1 MRIVIIG
8 FLLSL
13 SLFLE
18 VSSQSG
24 TASFSRTTI
33 TSSRRTISRTRT
45 TIVRSRQRIPSGMAS
60 SDTRPC
66 LRPPTL
72 TGLIQFITVDQN
84 ANITDNGK
92 TFPAGTAIT
101 HACQDPGRARL
112 VGSTTRTCILG
123 VWTAPAPTCQTTR
136 VQFALATTPTLPQ
149 SSTSDGSYAIF
160 LTPYVTSIDI
170 SCIINQGGRP
180 ELVANHIS
188 DTSPRTVFLN
198 EVVGG
203 RQMKKIRITSPVP
216 SDGGTFTCVD
226 LSRANEMHSIDLV
239 FDDERYALRDP
250 CPSDITVPTDFN
262 STHTTVTWD
271 TPSLANNYG
280 DTRLL
285 SYYKPGNRFN
295 LGKTDVVYNASDIFG
310 MVEVCVFTVT
320 VQDVEPPTITG
331 CSDDMSV
338 PTDPGRAMA
347 QVSWIDPVAI
357 DNSGQVDLVTKALPG
372 TYYGIGSFTIVYT
385 ATDLAGNEA
394 TCSFS
399 IMIEDREPPQLTC
412 PDDIVVDTIPGTS
425 HSRASWTRPTATD
438 NSGRTVIL
446 KDPGTD
452 GVFIYGISYRTYSMQ
467 DGTGNLA
474 NCTFSIQVRD
484 SEPPRFMNCP
494 RNVRRYIETYREN
507 STSVRWEEP
516 IADDNVGISW
526 PWFRSHAPGTK
537 FAVGDHHVSYV
548 VNDLAG
554 NNVTCDFDVSIIEA
568 ICPSDRTTTGGE
580 TFTWPS
586 TMTST
591 LAESEERC
599 PVNTAYGGHPVA
611 IRYCQFD
618 YADVGLWQSV
628 KIRTCGRDITP
639 LDFRDLSK
647 VPVSKYNVKEVA
659 EYVEAVVVNQTEFE
673 REDIMFLSDTLQNM
687 ADVESSSKT
696 VSNSFVQIVDKVAES
711 DIPATTR
718 DEVGHE
724 LGTILQTLDRQLME
738 SAHCDKKLNVATAFI
753 AVRTAS
759 FRPDDVTMGLT
770 FAPVTSDKDN
780 NDGEEEEEEEDDLL
794 RTIIKND
801 TAPMQKHLQMEASI
815 QLPSEVFEVAFNGT
829 AIPVSFVVF
838 KDDTLFPSERL
849 RRRQENY
856 TQSVAAGTTG
866 PSGDNGY
873 SVAPRSHRFTKVL
886 GPILSASVAGGMT
899 IINLSDPVVIE
910 FGTEEGL
917 NYTNIECVFWDFGLN
932 QGRGDW
938 SNEGCQF
945 AGRRSDGGIICFCN
959 HLTNFAVLVDIHG
972 QLDINQKEKFA
983 LDIITRIGCFLSIA
997 GLSFTILTFLLFKSL
1012 RTNRSRQ
1019 ILIHLCIA
1027 LLILYVVFICG
1038 IVATRIQYA
1047 CMVVA
1052 ALLHYLV
1059 LVTVMWMGVEA
1070 RHMYV
1075 MLVKV
1080 FKSERSRFVIKAALV
1095 AWGIPVIPV
1104 AIAVGLSTESYRNKT
1119 YCFLM
1124 PSHVM
1129 YYGLLLP
1136 IGVILLHNIITFS
1149 LAIRNLLCSDMSGN
1163 SVNKTKREQVIS
1175 RLQNAVCMSV
1185 LLGLTWSFGFLAV
1198 GDATF
1203 AFRLLFCIFNSF
1215 QGFIIFALFCVRSK
1229 EVRSAWSSLSI
1240 IECNIRSQSYRVKEK
1255 SYHAN
1260 SESAWNGPCVID
1272 WGDAPGLDA
1281 YLQANKQRF
1290 RDSANSDESRNATYS
1305 VSASALNTNNK
1316 INNGW

>member
-1 MRIVIIG
+1 M
-8 FLLSL
+8 
-13 SLFLE
+13 
-18 VSSQSG
+18 
-24 TASFSRTTI
+24 
-33 TSSRRTISRTRT
+33 
-45 TIVRSRQRIPSGMAS
+45 
-60 SDTRPC
+60 
-66 LRPPTL
+66 
-72 TGLIQFITVDQN
+72 
-84 ANITDNGK
+84 
-92 TFPAGTAIT
+92 
-101 HACQDPGRARL
+101 
-112 VGSTTRTCILG
+112 G
-123 VWTAPAPTCQTTR
+123 VWTAPAPTCQTTQ
-136 VQFALATTPTLPQ
+136 VQLVVATTPRLPQ
-149 SSTSDGSYAIF
+149 SSTSDGSYAIY
-160 LTPYVTSIDI
+160 LTSYVTSVDI

-180 ELVANHIS
+180 ELVANQIS
-188 DTSPRTVFLN
+188 ETSPRHVILN
-198 EVVGG
+198 EVDGS
-203 RQMKKIRITSPVP
+203 RQMTKIRITSPVP

-226 LSRANEMHSIDLV
+226 LSRANEMHSIDVV
-239 FDDERYALRDP
+239 FDDQRYALQDP

-262 STHTTVTWD
+262 STHTTVSWEK
-271 TPSLANNYG
+271 PSLVNNQR
-280 DTRLL
+280 DIHLL
-285 SYYKPGNRFN
+285 SYYEPGNRFN
-295 LGKTDVVYNASDIFG
+295 LGKTDVVYNASDLLG
-310 MVEVCVFTVT
+310 MAEVCVFTIT
-320 VQDVEPPTITG
+320 VEDVEPPTIQG
-331 CSDDMSV
+331 CPDDMFV

-347 QVSWIDPVAI
+347 QVSWVDPIAI
-357 DNSGQVDLVTKALPG
+357 DNSGQVDLATKAIPG
-372 TYYGIGSFTIVYT
+372 TYYGIGSFTIAYT
-385 ATDLAGNEA
+385 ATDSAGNEA

-399 IMIEDREPPQLTC
+399 IMIEDREPPQVTC
-412 PDDIVVDTIPGTS
+412 PDDIVVDTIPGAS
-425 HSRASWTRPTATD
+425 HSRATWSSPTVTD
-438 NSGRTVIL
+438 NSGRTIIM

-452 GVFIYGISYRTYSMQ
+452 GVFIYGISNRTYSVR
-467 DGTGNLA
+467 DGTGNIG
-474 NCTFSIQVRD
+474 NCTFTIQVRD

-494 RNVRRYIETYREN
+494 RSIRRYIETSREN
-507 STSVRWEEP
+507 TTFVQWDEP

-526 PWFRSHAPGTK
+526 PWHRSHKPGTR

-554 NNVTCDFDVSIIEA
+554 NNVSCDFVVSVIEA
-568 ICPSDRTTTGGE
+568 RCPSERTTIGGE
-580 TFTWPS
+580 NFTWS
-586 TMTST
+586 SAMTST
-591 LAESEERC
+591 QAESAERC

-611 IRYCQFD
+611 VRYCQFD
-618 YADVGLWQSV
+618 YTDVGIWQRV

-639 LDFRDLSK
+639 LDFRDLSM

-659 EYVEAVVVNQTEFE
+659 KYVEAVVVNQTEFE

-687 ADVESSSKT
+687 ADVESPSKT
-696 VSNSFVQIVDKVAES
+696 VSNAFVEIVGRVAES
-711 DIPATTR
+711 DIPTATR
-718 DEVGHE
+718 EEVGHE
-724 LGTILQTLDRQLME
+724 LGTILQALDRQIME
-738 SAHCDKKLNVATAFI
+738 SAHCDKTLNIATAFI

-780 NDGEEEEEEEDDLL
+780 NGGEGEEEEIFL

-801 TAPMQKHLQMEASI
+801 TGPMQKHLQMEASI
-815 QLPSEVFEVAFNGT
+815 QLPSEVFEVAFNGS
-829 AIPVSFVVF
+829 AIPVSFVVY

-856 TQSVAAGTTG
+856 TQSFSHGTTW
-866 PSGDNGY
+866 PPDGDDGN
-873 SVAPRSHRFTKVL
+873 VPPQTPRITKVL
-886 GPILSASVAGGMT
+886 GPVLSASVAGGMT
-899 IINLSDPVVIE
+899 IVNLNDPVVIE
-910 FGTEEGL
+910 FGAEEGL
-917 NYTNIECVFWDFGLN
+917 NYSNIECVFWDFTLE

-938 SNEGCQF
+938 SDKGCQF
-945 AGRRSDGGIICFCN
+945 AGRRNDGNIICYCN

-983 LDIITRIGCFLSIA
+983 LDLITRIGCFLSIA

-1019 ILIHLCIA
+1019 ILIHLCFA
-1027 LLILYVVFICG
+1027 LLVLYVVFICG
-1038 IVATRIQYA
+1038 IVATRIRYA
-1047 CMVVA
+1047 CLVVA

-1080 FKSERSRFVIKAALV
+1080 FKSERSRFVIKAALI

-1104 AIAVGLSTESYRNKT
+1104 TIAVGLSMDSYKNT
-1119 YCFLM
+1119 AYCFLM

-1198 GDATF
+1198 GDASF

-1215 QGFIIFALFCVRSK
+1215 QGFIIFALFCIRSK

-1281 YLQANKQRF
+1281 YLHANKQRF
-1290 RDSANSDESRNATYS
+1290 RDSANSDESRIATYS
-1305 VSASALNTNNK
+1305 VSASALNTNK